1 MSKIMKQP
9 TLKTKSEGNQQIFT
23 VAEVARRWGMSER
36 HVRRELDS
44 GRLNGKRFGSAI
56 RITAADLA
64 LYEATRPTV

>member
-9 TLKTKSEGNQQIFT
+9 TLKTKSEANQQIFT

-44 GRLNGKRFGSAI
+44 ARLNGKRFGSAI

>member
-9 TLKTKSEGNQQIFT
+9 TLKTKSEANQQIFA
-23 VAEVARRWGMSER
+23 VAEVARRWGMSGR
-36 HVRRELDS
+36 HVRRELAS
-44 GRLNGKRFGSAI
+44 GRLKGMRFGGAI